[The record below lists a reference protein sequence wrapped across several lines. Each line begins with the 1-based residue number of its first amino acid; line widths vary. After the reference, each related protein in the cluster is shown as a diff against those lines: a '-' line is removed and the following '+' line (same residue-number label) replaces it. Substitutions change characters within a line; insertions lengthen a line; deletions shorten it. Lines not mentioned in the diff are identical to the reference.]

1 MQDDR
6 HPTRRSVLKGMAAGL
21 ALAACKTPDG
31 GGDPLAPDAGTPADA
46 RGPTLLPESLDES
59 AQFPLGVAAGDLAA
73 DRAIAWTR
81 YASAAPLALYAWRMD
96 GDSYVDQLGPFPVVP
111 ANGGFAHVAVN
122 GLVAGARYRYA
133 FVELAGEQHVARSR
147 IGRFRAPI
155 ADTASEP
162 ITFGAVACTEHSR
175 PATVLARAAERG
187 DLDAFVFVGDNA
199 YCDGAS
205 SLPDYRAKYDSHFG
219 RADHAA
225 IRARTGMYITW
236 DDHEVKNDWNPE
248 TINSAQLDAAF
259 QAFFDHAPIA
269 RVAGA
274 ERRIWRSSRW
284 GRTVEVFVLDCRS
297 ERKPSTLL
305 SSSPQYISAEQLAWL
320 KAGLAAS
327 QATFKLIVNSVPI
340 TDMPNV
346 WDAYPTDRW
355 EAYRNQRLDIL
366 RFIDDSAI
374 TGVVWLAGDFH
385 LAFIS
390 RVSTSGPGATQREV
404 LAGPGGQ
411 SANALLSSLQKPQ
424 FAYATGTNNYTTLR
438 FDPASREVTVGYHNA
453 AGVEFHSES
462 FVP

>member
-1 MQDDR
+1 MKDER
-6 HPTRRSVLKGMAAGL
+6 HPTRRTVLKGMAAGL
-21 ALAACKTPDG
+21 ALSACKAPDS

-46 RGPTLLPESLDES
+46 PGPTLLPETLAES

-73 DRAIAWTR
+73 DRAIVWTR
-81 YASAAPLALYAWRMD
+81 YGGAAALALYAWRMD
-96 GDSYVDQLGPFPVVP
+96 GDAYVEELGPFAVAP
-111 ANGGFAHVAVN
+111 ANGGFAHVAVS

-133 FVELAGEQHVARSR
+133 FVELAGEERVARSR

-175 PATVLARAAERG
+175 PATVLARAAERA

-199 YCDGAS
+199 YCDGATT
-205 SLPDYRAKYDSHFG
+205 LPEYRAKYDSHFG

-225 IRARTGMYITW
+225 IRAQTGMYITW

-259 QAFFDHAPIA
+259 QAFFDHAAIA

-305 SSSPQYISAEQLAWL
+305 SGAHQYISAEQLAWL

-366 RFIDDSAI
+366 RFIDESAI

-390 RVSTSGPGATQREV
+390 KVSTSGPGASQREV

-411 SANALLSSLQKPQ
+411 SANALLPSLQKPQ

-453 AGVEFHSES
+453 AGVMFHSES
-462 FVP
+462 FIP